1 MGYDNTSIIW
11 IKITFFCT
19 NILHAL
25 PDNAVQCSS
34 GEGGIWE
41 ILVLT
46 NMKLL
51 REKSISFDLVLF
63 SANGGMTFGKVTPA
77 TKLVNEK
84 KF

>member
-1 MGYDNTSIIW
+1 M
-11 IKITFFCT
+11 IKITFFGT
-19 NILHAL
+19 IILHAL

-34 GEGGIWE
+34 GERGIWE